1 MSRRNRGR
9 RPQAVVRAA
18 ETGAK
23 VPQDRAQ
30 KAEALGAVRE
40 VTYKGITWVIDPAD
54 LNDYR
59 IIEAGSAG
67 NPVPMMRAIIPD
79 DTIRMRVLE
88 TLADE
93 KGRIP
98 LEALDEAVHEIM
110 RAVGLGK

>member
-30 KAEALGAVRE
+30 ALGAVRE

-98 LEALDEAVHEIM
+98 LEALDEAVREIM